1 MTYKTLLIGL
11 ALTVLPAASY
21 AFCSGHDEQVQ
32 SCAAGTVWSAEAGTC
47 VEQATS

>member
-1 MTYKTLLIGL
+1 MTFKTILIGL

-21 AFCSGHDEQVQ
+21 AFCSGHEQQAQ
-32 SCAAGTVWSAEAGTC
+32 SCVPGMVWNAEAGTC